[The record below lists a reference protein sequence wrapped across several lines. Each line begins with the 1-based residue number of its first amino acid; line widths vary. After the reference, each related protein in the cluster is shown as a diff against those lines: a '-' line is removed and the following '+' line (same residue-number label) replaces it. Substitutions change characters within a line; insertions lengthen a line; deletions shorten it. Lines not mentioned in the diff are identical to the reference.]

1 MQSEASIIT
10 KVYNIIDSIKPE
22 AMELTSSD
30 GKPTTNREQARAI
43 TFPYF
48 GYGKISVSI
57 MNPNNLLVLVSPNIE
72 AVMSPESK
80 NRYKNFLMKIKKVGD
95 SFPDVK
101 FTLNKVTGDDFQKH
115 LGKSQASDLQ
125 ASKEKELSMNN
136 ISEALNPMFG
146 SSRSSYQQ
154 LDTIRMI
161 VKHAK
166 PVDESVKGSRTRA
179 IKAIYLENSQ
189 GERFRLPVNNLWA
202 GRAMARH
209 MVNNGTVY
217 DVTGQ
222 RILEWAGRIGK
233 LQKFARYAKSNG
245 LVNEGTTDIMNAV
258 TQNISDAKNILQQ
271 LSTQTGYASFNGDVP
286 VAPMMNAE
294 DERVARLKE
303 TFTVKT
309 FDESLEDT
317 LPLIG
322 ALIME
327 KEKDQSGDI
336 FADLPEVMNE
346 LKKLIQAKNIDPKV
360 LTAVKSNIAD
370 PESASQLGIKAS
382 KVSSELTGKNDLVS
396 NFMSRM
402 SDILD
407 DYHNKMAFDTEKKD
421 PRFNKAL
428 ALTQAMVNAY
438 DLGAFGGDAS
448 VSEVQTNNP
457 MEGFKNWANLVV
469 EGVNVSPTSADQK
482 SKLNELLSTPVE
494 LGEDGVNSIGSL
506 IGIIEDDSLNGMLSE
521 LAEKDSSA
529 DARPVIVTWLK
540 VHDLTNILEDETKQ
554 ALTKDGMEINEGFAG
569 AALGGIAGAALGKTP
584 GAAMTGAKLGSMA
597 QDELEKVTTE
607 EESEETDYNKYDRKH
622 GGPFDRG
629 GADAWYHRGEQP
641 HKMVN
646 GKKVPLTDPKEIEA
660 YHAGYKDTY
669 DREGDSGGKQ
679 YESINEAKKA
689 KKKVSEKKMTAAEKT
704 KREKM
709 VKGMKKSK
717 GDFEKRYG
725 KKRGEEVM
733 YATATKKA
741 MNEDASASAIPAD
754 SPIKDYKRKDVA
766 GLYNFTHLQHPNGNY
781 IQHNKNKFVHYDK
794 KTGEHTSFDRNAA
807 GLKGLVD
814 HVAAAHSMNEA
825 EEAAPTAANMDS
837 EVVKILTQIYNVIKE
852 AAPSMPQNIAGH
864 LFNANKEMVA
874 AINAA
879 KTVKEGK
886 RFKKKL
892 NEAPVGVGQRLGTW
906 ARGKTA
912 GALGPLARG
921 WQAQIAGEKEINAAA
936 NKLGLEFRK
945 VLGKHKIDVN
955 SDKAVDALYNWSK
968 RQGYPVDDPELFKQF
983 QAAKATATNASTA
996 GPGVTMPAAATP
1008 GVSAPP
1014 APAAE
1019 PGKPDWSKLG
1029 GGRTEPTFNIPK
1041 AGAPTA
1047 RAPTPPTI
1055 DPRAAAQLKPVTNPA
1070 LDISQP
1076 DPNWNFNTRR
1086 AWQKQQDEKELA
1098 GKTRSAKIHSG
1109 AMARSK
1115 KYNTEDVVT
1124 EDKKTIDDL
1133 IYKMVIRHDQLDSGG
1148 GTAPSSAAGGA
1159 ALDLSSL
1166 SSKATTPAQKDALTK
1181 AIKMLTDQGLI

>member
-1 MQSEASIIT
+1 
-10 KVYNIIDSIKPE
+10 
-22 AMELTSSD
+22 
-30 GKPTTNREQARAI
+30 
-43 TFPYF
+43 
-48 GYGKISVSI
+48 
-57 MNPNNLLVLVSPNIE
+57 MNPNNLLILVSPNME
-72 AVMSPESK
+72 ATMSPESR

-101 FTLNKVTGDDFQKH
+101 FTVNKVTGNDFQKH
-115 LGKSQASDLQ
+115 LSTNVSSDLQ
-125 ASKEKELSMNN
+125 TSKEKELSMNN

-154 LDTIRMI
+154 LDNIKMI
-161 VKHAK
+161 VKHAR

-189 GERFRLPVNNLWA
+189 GERFRLPINNLWA

-245 LVNEGTTDIMNAV
+245 LINEGTADIMNAV

-271 LSTQTGYASFNGDVP
+271 LSTQHGYSRFNGNIP
-286 VAPMMNAE
+286 VAPMMKAE

-327 KEKDQSGDI
+327 KEQDQSGDI
-336 FADLPEVMNE
+336 FAGLPEVMSV
-346 LKKLIQAKNIDPKV
+346 LKTVIMDKKLDPKV
-360 LTAVKSNIAD
+360 LTSMKSNISN

-382 KVSSELTGKNDLVS
+382 RVSSEFTGKNDTVS

-407 DYHNKMAFDTEKKD
+407 DYHNKMAFEKEKKD

-438 DLGAFGGDAS
+438 DLGALGNDS
-448 VSEVQTNNP
+448 EVTEVQTNNP

-469 EGVNVSPTSADQK
+469 EGVTVSPSSSDQQK
-482 SKLNELLSTPVE
+482 KLNELLLTPID

-506 IGIIEDDSLNGMLSE
+506 IGIIEDDGLNGMLSE
-521 LAEKDSSA
+521 LAEADSNA

-540 VHDLTNILEDETKQ
+540 THNMTNIIEDETKQ
-554 ALTKDGMEINEGFAG
+554 ALVKDGMEINEGFAG
-569 AALGGIAGAALGKTP
+569 AALGGIAGAALGKSP
-584 GAAMTGAKLGSMA
+584 KAAMAGAQLGSMA
-597 QDELEKVTTE
+597 QDKLTNNI
-607 EESEETDYNKYDRKH
+607 ES
-622 GGPFDRG
+622 
-629 GADAWYHRGEQP
+629 
-641 HKMVN
+641 
-646 GKKVPLTDPKEIEA
+646 
-660 YHAGYKDTY
+660 
-669 DREGDSGGKQ
+669 
-679 YESINEAKKA
+679 
-689 KKKVSEKKMTAAEKT
+689 KKKMREREMTPGEKK
-704 KREKM
+704 KREKI

-717 GDFEKRYG
+717 SGFDKRYPG
-725 KKRGEEVM
+725 RGEEVM
-733 YATATKKA
+733 YATATTQA
-741 MNEDASASAIPAD
+741 MS
-754 SPIKDYKRKDVA
+754 
-766 GLYNFTHLQHPNGNY
+766 
-781 IQHNKNKFVHYDK
+781 
-794 KTGEHTSFDRNAA
+794 
-807 GLKGLVD
+807 
-814 HVAAAHSMNEA
+814 EA
-825 EEAAPTAANMDS
+825 EEAAPTTANMDS

-852 AAPSMPQNIAGH
+852 AAPSMSQEIAGH

-886 RFKKKL
+886 RLKKKI

-945 VLGKHKIDVN
+945 VLGRHKIDVN

-968 RQGYPVDDPELFKQF
+968 RQGYPVDDPELFKDF
-983 QAAKATATNASTA
+983 QSAKSMATNASTSGA
-996 GPGVTMPAAATP
+996 GVTMPAAATQ

-1014 APAAE
+1014 AAGAAPSAGPAGMTY
-1019 PGKPDWSKLG
+1019 PKLG
-1029 GGRTEPTFNIPK
+1029 P
-1041 AGAPTA
+1041 AGQSSVPSNKS
-1047 RAPTPPTI
+1047 TI
-1055 DPRAAAQLKPVTNPA
+1055 SPMGKKKGPSLRPVVRETK
-1070 LDISQP
+1070 DI
-1076 DPNWNFNTRR
+1076 
-1086 AWQKQQDEKELA
+1086 EKNLEI
-1098 GKTRSAKIHSG
+1098 SE
-1109 AMARSK
+1109 
-1115 KYNTEDVVT
+1115 N
-1124 EDKKTIDDL
+1124 KKTIDNL
-1133 IYKMVIRHDQLDSGG
+1133 IYKMVIRQDQLGNS
-1148 GTAPSSAAGGA
+1148 GTAALTSAAGGA
-1159 ALDLSSL
+1159 ALDLGSL
-1166 SSKATTPAQKDALTK
+1166 SAKATTPAQKDALNK